1 MRKIKIL
8 MLFFLIVMLTGC
20 SGNYNLKINEDLTV
34 DEKVDFS
41 IPVTDG
47 AYENTLNLFKENK
60 ISQSKYKVT
69 VSDDNIKI
77 LYKESYD
84 SIEDYLLNDKIY
96 KTIFNDVDYIKEK
109 RTLRLAVDSK
119 MKLDGKTSNFINN
132 DFNISLLQINIET
145 PFNIINNNA
154 DKMVKNKMVW
164 TLNKDTTSKKIDFKI
179 DIDKK
184 SSSYSQILVLL
195 IIGIIVLSSIIFVV
209 FRFIKGRKI

>member
-132 DFNISLLQINIET
+132 DFNISFLQINIET